1 MPDAQ
6 RSFSVRVL
14 PVLFFAAVFLFP
26 VEGRAEELQPYSP
39 KLWTHLE
46 ILCSFGARN
55 PGSPGHLETRQYIKQ
70 VGQKFADKVVEQE
83 FFFGA
88 ANNKRLRLFNIEFR
102 FEGKEGGR
110 PILLGAHYDTRPF
123 ADEDPDPKLR
133 EKPIIGAN
141 DGGSGT
147 AMLLALAEYL
157 HENKPR
163 KPVRLVFFDG
173 EDYGRKQSGEYFLG
187 STFYAQQVKI
197 SDKNDWPLAVLVIDM
212 VGDKNLE
219 IYKEINSVKSAPDL
233 VDLVFN
239 AAKRQGARQF
249 ISKTK
254 YSIRDDHI
262 PFARLN
268 IPSAVLIDFDYP
280 HWHTHKDTL
289 DKCSEESLFTVFSVV
304 VAALNEI

>member
-1 MPDAQ
+1 MFFTARLAPVWLLA
-6 RSFSVRVL
+6 VL
-14 PVLFFAAVFLFP
+14 LLIPAK
-26 VEGRAEELQPYSP
+26 GGSDELQSYSP
-39 KLWTHLE
+39 TLWTHLE

-70 VGQKFADKVVEQE
+70 IGQKFADKVVEQAFNYRTVE
-83 FFFGA
+83 
-88 ANNKRLRLFNIEFR
+88 NKQLRLLNIELR

-133 EKPIIGAN
+133 NKPILGAN

-147 AMLLALAEYL
+147 AVLLALAQYL

-173 EDYGRKQSGEYFLG
+173 EDYGQKLSGEYFLG
-187 STFYAQQVKI
+187 STWYAAQVNNSAK
-197 SDKNDWPLAVLVIDM
+197 SDWPLCVLVIDM
-212 VGDKNLE
+212 VGDQDLE
-219 IYKEINSVKSAPDL
+219 IYKEINSVKSAPSL
-233 VDLVFN
+233 VDLIFSVAERKGVQQFN
-239 AAKRQGARQF
+239 P
-249 ISKTK
+249 KTK

-262 PFARLN
+262 PFLQMG

-280 HWHTHKDTL
+280 HWHKQEDTL
-289 DKCSEESLFTVFSVV
+289 DKCSEESLFAVFSVV
-304 VAALNEI
+304 AEALNEI